1 VLAKNRE
8 VDVPSLIPSTYDRAD
23 VLMSAG
29 CSTFVSAAL
38 VLVIPRVGIVLL
50 EILLGLF
57 FIGCAVA
64 ARSRLRGRSGAREAS
79 EDTGS
84 GQARTKWFDR
94 YDFFLI
100 AAVIVIYSC
109 VSGLLRKVGLSIG
122 TVGIL
127 PLLLVAVGILL
138 KPRLLQFVG
147 TRFKKRLADAAAERE
162 TVTGAG
168 RSSRE

>member
-1 VLAKNRE
+1 MR
-8 VDVPSLIPSTYDRAD
+8 SLIPSTYDRAD
-23 VLMSAG
+23 VLMSVG

-64 ARSRLRGRSGAREAS
+64 ARSRLRGRSGAREAA

-84 GQARTKWFDR
+84 GQARTRWFDR
-94 YDFFLI
+94 YDFLLI
-100 AAVIVIYSC
+100 AAVVVIYSC
-109 VSGLLRKVGLSIG
+109 FSGLLRKTGLSIG

-127 PLLLVAVGILL
+127 PLVLVAAGILL
-138 KPRLLQFVG
+138 KPRLLQFAG
-147 TRFKKRLADAAAERE
+147 TRLKKRVADAAPERE

-168 RSSRE
+168 RASRD

>member
-1 VLAKNRE
+1 MR
-8 VDVPSLIPSTYDRAD
+8 SLIPSTYDRAD

-64 ARSRLRGRSGAREAS
+64 ARSRLRGRSGAREAA

-84 GQARTKWFDR
+84 GQARTRWFDR
-94 YDFFLI
+94 YDFLLI
-100 AAVIVIYSC
+100 AAVVVIYSC
-109 VSGLLRKVGLSIG
+109 FSGLLRKTGLSIG

-127 PLLLVAVGILL
+127 PLVAAGILL
-138 KPRLLQFVG
+138 KPRLLQFAG
-147 TRFKKRLADAAAERE
+147 TRLKKRVADAAPERE

-168 RSSRE
+168 RASRD